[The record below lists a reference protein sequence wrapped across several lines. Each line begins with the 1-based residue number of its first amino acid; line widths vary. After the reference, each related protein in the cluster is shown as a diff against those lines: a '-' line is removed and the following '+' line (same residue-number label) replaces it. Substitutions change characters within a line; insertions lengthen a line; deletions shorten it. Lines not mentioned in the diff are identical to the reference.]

1 MKEDISQEWNRV
13 NRAINSF
20 ASESN
25 DDVYQMMELEMAV
38 LNGIEDALL
47 RFGDKA
53 VDQAIISGA
62 EKAESQRWSVQ
73 LEINQLERDVKVLR
87 DVLSSKEYHN
97 QSIDNRI
104 AGLEKQIKYT
114 KFWEF
119 GKRAGLEKELEK
131 VKAEP
136 REDITELKGMID
148 KADRKLSSLYKSF
161 HEAQRK
167 EEYFKKELEKIKVYK
182 AHDKAFKPKKGR

>member
-1 MKEDISQEWNRV
+1 MREDISQEWNRV

-25 DDVYQMMELEMAV
+25 DDTYQLMELEMAV
-38 LNGIEDALL
+38 LNSIEDALL

-62 EKAESQRWSVQ
+62 EKAESQRYSIQ
-73 LEINQLERDVKVLR
+73 FELNQLERDVRVLR
-87 DVLSSKEYHN
+87 DVLNSKESYN
-97 QSIDNRI
+97 QRLDDKQ
-104 AGLEKQIKYT
+104 AGLEKQLAKT
-114 KFWEF
+114 KLWEF
-119 GKRAGLEKELEK
+119 GKRSGLEKQLEK

-136 REDITELKGMID
+136 RADVSELKDMVD
-148 KADRKLSSLYKSF
+148 KADRKIASLYKSF

-167 EEYFKKELEKIKVYK
+167 EEYFKKELEKVKIYK
-182 AHDKAFKPKKGR
+182 AHDKALKPKRCR

>member
-1 MKEDISQEWNRV
+1 MQ
-13 NRAINSF
+13 F
-20 ASESN
+20 
-25 DDVYQMMELEMAV
+25 
-38 LNGIEDALL
+38 
-47 RFGDKA
+47 
-53 VDQAIISGA
+53 
-62 EKAESQRWSVQ
+62 
-73 LEINQLERDVKVLR
+73 EINQLERDVKVLR

-104 AGLEKQIKYT
+104 AGLEKQIEYT

-161 HEAQRK
+161 REAQRK
-167 EEYFKKELEKIKVYK
+167 EEYFKKELEKVKVYK

>member
-38 LNGIEDALL
+38 LNSIEDALL

-62 EKAESQRWSVQ
+62 EKAESQRWSIQ
-73 LEINQLERDVKVLR
+73 LEINQLERDVKVLQ

-97 QSIDNRI
+97 QSIDDRI

-114 KFWEF
+114 KFWDF

-161 HEAQRK
+161 REAQRK
-167 EEYFKKELEKIKVYK
+167 EEYFKKELEKVKVYK

>member
-1 MKEDISQEWNRV
+1 MREDISQEWNRV

-38 LNGIEDALL
+38 LNSIEDALL

-62 EKAESQRWSVQ
+62 EKAESQRYSIQ
-73 LEINQLERDVKVLR
+73 FELNQLERDVQVLR

-97 QSIDNRI
+97 QSIDDRI
-104 AGLEKQIKYT
+104 AGLEKQLANT
-114 KFWEF
+114 RFWEF

-136 REDITELKGMID
+136 REDITELKGMVD
-148 KADRKLSSLYKSF
+148 KADKKIASLYKSF

-167 EEYFKKELEKIKVYK
+167 EEYFKKELEKVKVYK
-182 AHDKAFKPKKGR
+182 AHDKAFKPKKSR

>member
-1 MKEDISQEWNRV
+1 MREDISQEWNRV
-13 NRAINSF
+13 NRAINSVGS
-20 ASESN
+20 ASN

-62 EKAESQRWSVQ
+62 EKAESQRYSIQ
-73 LEINQLERDVKVLR
+73 FELNQLERDVKVLR
-87 DVLSSKEYHN
+87 DVFNSKESYN
-97 QSIDNRI
+97 QRLDDKQ
-104 AGLEKQIKYT
+104 AGLEKQLKNT

-136 REDITELKGMID
+136 REDIAELKGMID
-148 KADRKLSSLYKSF
+148 KADRKIASLYKSL

-167 EEYFKKELEKIKVYK
+167 EDYFKKELEKVNVAKK
-182 AHDKAFKPKKGR
+182 ANYPKPKRSR